1 MKGWP
6 EEALGSLVTT
16 RRGCYP
22 SSDAALLT
30 GTLPTPKWILLRIL
44 FAHLTR
50 PCSEELSKRW
60 SPWQRADSQNA
71 RVRRQQPRRK
81 QTCNLF
87 LMHTKWGAPGR
98 TAKER
103 RGGNPSEQLCSPA
116 ALCREI
122 RHRIPS
128 HTSRGW
134 WHFAVG
140 LGDGL
145 YLGFRLDVSSLL

>member
-103 RGGNPSEQLCSPA
+103 RGAILQSSSAPPQPFAGKSVTVFLHTPPGADGISQL
-116 ALCREI
+116 ALEMAY
-122 RHRIPS
+122 
-128 HTSRGW
+128 T
-134 WHFAVG
+134 
-140 LGDGL
+140 
-145 YLGFRLDVSSLL
+145 